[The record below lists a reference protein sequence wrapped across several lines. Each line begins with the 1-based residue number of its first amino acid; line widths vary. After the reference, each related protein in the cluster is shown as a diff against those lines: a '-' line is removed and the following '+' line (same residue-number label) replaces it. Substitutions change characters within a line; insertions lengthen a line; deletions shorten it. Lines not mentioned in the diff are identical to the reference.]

1 MFTKELR
8 CNSNSH
14 SFTLILS
21 FISTKRN
28 IFIFKT
34 TVLEWKVVKS
44 FVQVLRNSSI
54 AVVTLTKRLVQ
65 VTISTLISIYSDLIK
80 KKTNITPEKVIFN
93 ALFQQ
98 SEQNKLANQLRALMY
113 IWNKF
118 FNPFLERIIAL
129 SFAF

>member
-1 MFTKELR
+1 M
-8 CNSNSH
+8 
-14 SFTLILS
+14 
-21 FISTKRN
+21 
-28 IFIFKT
+28 
-34 TVLEWKVVKS
+34 VKS

-98 SEQNKLANQLRALMY
+98 SEQIKLANQLRAL
-113 IWNKF
+113 ILCTFGTNV
-118 FNPFLERIIAL
+118 LIL
-129 SFAF
+129 S